1 MKLIAF
7 AKYLLLLLMNVH
19 GQWPDPYKKTYGA
32 IWPLPQNIQ
41 NSSKI
46 WSIDPK
52 NFKIESDYQCDII
65 TEAIKRYTKRLFPM
79 REKCSLSSKQVNFA
93 SFFFI
98 EMRT

>member
-65 TEAIKRYTKRLFPM
+65 TNAIDRYTKRLFPISN
-79 REKCSLSSKQVNFA
+79 KSFQNFFKVNFY
-93 SFFFI
+93 FLMI
-98 EMRT
+98 T